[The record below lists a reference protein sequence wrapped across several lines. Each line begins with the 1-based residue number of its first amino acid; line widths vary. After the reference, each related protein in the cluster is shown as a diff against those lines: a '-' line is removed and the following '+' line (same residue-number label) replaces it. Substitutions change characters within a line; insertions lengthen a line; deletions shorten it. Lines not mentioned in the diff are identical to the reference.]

1 MELNINSEIAR
12 FRDHIDIQNNERIL
26 FSGKFGSGKTT
37 FLHKFFKDNDQYIP
51 VFLYPTN
58 YSIASNQDIMEL
70 VKYDILSELIKLID
84 VPNIQYETK
93 ELIFPFL
100 AENLYPFLGNIIKNL
115 PIIGKDIKSLL
126 SVFSELTENFKTYK
140 KEQNKTEHTDIIKFL
155 ESHFHLKG
163 SIYEN
168 DNITISICNLITKL
182 EETSNKKVVLIIDDL
197 DRIDPEH
204 IFRILNIFAAQ
215 ADKLIYN
222 QNRNKFNFNKVILV
236 CDILNIR
243 EIFCQRYGGN
253 TDFNGYIDK
262 FYTTE
267 VFHFNIQKEVII
279 NIDKFITN
287 FYIDKNKIYSYYQKD
302 IVTSVIRDLL
312 STNKIS
318 LRALLSVKLINLKF
332 SQYETE
338 YGKIY
343 PTETIGVLYQY
354 LKAIF
359 HSEQKMMDLIHSLI
373 YKVEDYNL
381 TNNNQ
386 SLKAGYLCYFLYE
399 NGLYSEAPDEF
410 SIEIDNTKYICQ
422 RVHEPSELN
431 ISYKLTK
438 IEKYNSSVMNYSIYE
453 ILYKALDI
461 CSRIYRDGE
470 ISIP

>member
-1 MELNINSEIAR
+1 MFHNMDYVYCVYKEKSFSKAAERLHISQPSLSSTIKRLEQELGVPLFEKKGRNI
-12 FRDHIDIQNNERIL
+12 
-26 FSGKFGSGKTT
+26 
-37 FLHKFFKDNDQYIP
+37 
-51 VFLYPTN
+51 V
-58 YSIASNQDIMEL
+58 
-70 VKYDILSELIKLID
+70 LS
-84 VPNIQYETK
+84 
-93 ELIFPFL
+93 
-100 AENLYPFLGNIIKNL
+100 
-115 PIIGKDIKSLL
+115 
-126 SVFSELTENFKTYK
+126 
-140 KEQNKTEHTDIIKFL
+140 
-155 ESHFHLKG
+155 
-163 SIYEN
+163 
-168 DNITISICNLITKL
+168 
-182 EETSNKKVVLIIDDL
+182 
-197 DRIDPEH
+197 
-204 IFRILNIFAAQ
+204 
-215 ADKLIYN
+215 
-222 QNRNKFNFNKVILV
+222 
-236 CDILNIR
+236 
-243 EIFCQRYGGN
+243 
-253 TDFNGYIDK
+253 
-262 FYTTE
+262 
-267 VFHFNIQKEVII
+267 
-279 NIDKFITN
+279 
-287 FYIDKNKIYSYYQKD
+287 
-302 IVTSVIRDLL
+302 
-312 STNKIS
+312 
-318 LRALLSVKLINLKF
+318 
-332 SQYETE
+332 E